1 VKTEE
6 NKRKSMNIRRGNVS
20 MEKLTLTVKEMA
32 EMLGISLPTA
42 YELTEREGFPLLRV
56 ASPVERSLL

>member
-1 VKTEE
+1 
-6 NKRKSMNIRRGNVS
+6 